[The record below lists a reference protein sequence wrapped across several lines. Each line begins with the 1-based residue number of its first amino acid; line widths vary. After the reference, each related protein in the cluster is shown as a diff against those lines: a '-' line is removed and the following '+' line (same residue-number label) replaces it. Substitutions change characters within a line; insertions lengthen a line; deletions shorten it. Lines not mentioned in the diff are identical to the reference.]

1 MVTHDP
7 GAASYSDH
15 VVFLQDGR
23 IAGELNAPTAESV
36 IDRMKQFGG

>member
-7 GAASYSDH
+7 VAASYADRI
-15 VVFLQDGR
+15 VYLEDGR
-23 IAGELNAPTAESV
+23 IAGEMHDPTPEMV